1 MAPAEPALGTQLSL
15 FGFPSQRPAGSPGW
29 AYPSGAAWCRIPLAP
44 MDPEIRPDPAR
55 NLEEITLPARPF
67 LPRLCEVVR
76 EELHIGT
83 LYRPDCCI
91 AATAILN
98 EVLDYFQ
105 LTASPL
111 SVIATIFNPVMSE
124 RIAQE
129 GMPTLEEAERDWF
142 TKGCYSLAVGA
153 GDAQPGKWPGHLV
166 TVLGGRVLIDLTLDQ
181 ANRPQHGIV
190 LPMQILAPCDPD
202 FLAGQARV
210 AGSVGGC
217 RVVYEARPGDRSF
230 ERSNDWRSRKRR
242 ADVVGAAI
250 RLLKKEF

>member
-1 MAPAEPALGTQLSL
+1 MQD
-15 FGFPSQRPAGSPGW
+15 
-29 AYPSGAAWCRIPLAP
+29 IPRAR
-44 MDPEIRPDPAR
+44 MGPEIRPDR
-55 NLEEITLPARPF
+55 DQNLEEATLPARPF
-67 LPRLCEVVR
+67 LPRLCAVVR

-98 EVLDYFQ
+98 EVLDYFK
-105 LTASPL
+105 LTARPL
-111 SVIATIFNPVMSE
+111 SVIATVFNPVMSE

-202 FLAGQARV
+202 FLAGQAWV
-210 AGSVGGC
+210 AGIVSGC
-217 RVVYEARPGDRSF
+217 WVVYQARPGDRSF
-230 ERSNDWRSRKRR
+230 ERSNDWKSRKRR
-242 ADVVGAAI
+242 AAVVGAAI

>member
-1 MAPAEPALGTQLSL
+1 
-15 FGFPSQRPAGSPGW
+15 
-29 AYPSGAAWCRIPLAP
+29 
-44 MDPEIRPDPAR
+44 MDAEIRPDPAQI
-55 NLEEITLPARPF
+55 LKEITGPARPF

-76 EELHIGT
+76 QELHIGA

-98 EVLDYFQ
+98 EVLDYFK
-105 LTASPL
+105 LTGRPL
-111 SVIATIFNPVMSE
+111 SVIATVFNPVMSE
-124 RIAQE
+124 RIARE

-142 TKGCYSLAVGA
+142 PKGCYSLAVGA
-153 GDAQPGKWPGHLV
+153 GDPQPGKWPGHLV
-166 TVLGGRVLIDLTLDQ
+166 TVLGGQVLIDLTLDQ

-190 LPMQILAPCDPD
+190 LPMPILAQCDPD
-202 FLAGQARV
+202 FLAGKARL
-210 AGSVGGC
+210 AGMVGSC

-250 RLLKKEF
+250 RLLKEEV